1 MRNNILPILLI
12 MVFLASC
19 ASHKTIT
26 DNNVQPQR
34 EQLNPSSNSTNEF
47 LKKVINAGVTTEN
60 IVGSASVTLKF
71 GDKDIT
77 VPGSVHMRRD
87 KVIRIQLFVPI
98 LGTEVGRMEF
108 TPDYVLIVD
117 RMNKQYIKG
126 DYNQL
131 DFLRDNGISFYSL
144 QALFW
149 NQLIAPNKQK
159 ITSAET
165 SLFTADLS
173 ATGASVPVKFSQ
185 GKINYSWNVSR
196 ADNTITSAEITYNSL
211 AANASKLSWLY
222 SDFKPVGNKKFPR
235 TQDFTFQTLINN
247 KKQQGEIMIKMSEV
261 KTTADWEIETEV
273 SKKYKQVSAEA
284 VFSKLMSF

>member
-1 MRNNILPILLI
+1 MRNNILYILLA

-19 ASHKTIT
+19 ASHKTISDT
-26 DNNVQPQR
+26 TTLPQKETVDNPANAA
-34 EQLNPSSNSTNEF
+34 SNF
-47 LKKVINAGVTTEN
+47 LKKVINGGVTTEN

-159 ITSAET
+159 ITAAEA
-165 SLFTADLS
+165 SLFSADMD
-173 ATGASVPVKFSQ
+173 AAGDKVPVTFKQ
-185 GKINYSWNVSR
+185 GKINYTWNISR
-196 ADNTITSAEITYNSL
+196 DDNTISSAVITYN
-211 AANASKLSWLY
+211 NAGGASTLSWLY
-222 SDFKPVGNKKFPR
+222 SDFKAVGNKKFPR
-235 TQDFTFQTLINN
+235 TQDFTFQTVVNQ
-247 KKQQGEIMIKMSEV
+247 KKQQGEIKIKMSEA
-261 KTTADWEIETEV
+261 KTSSDWDLETVV
-273 SKKYKQVSAEA
+273 SSKYKQVSAEA